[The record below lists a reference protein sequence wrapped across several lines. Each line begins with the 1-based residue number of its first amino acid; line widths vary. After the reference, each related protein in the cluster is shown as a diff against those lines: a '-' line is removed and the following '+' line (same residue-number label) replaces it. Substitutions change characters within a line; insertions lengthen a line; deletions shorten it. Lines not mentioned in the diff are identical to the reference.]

1 MEKVFTLLWVIV
13 AVGVFVF
20 RMVMK
25 MRETVARES
34 RERPVRPEGA
44 VPGLPAATF
53 QEMLRQM
60 QSRNAAEPA
69 KPAEAQP
76 PAMPTPPNLT
86 LGGRP
91 MPREVARP
99 TRSQER
105 TRVRQVSL
113 EAPATARIRNAPA
126 APARRSSTL
135 PRASFEA
142 PLPELRPAPARPS
155 ANVNQTLRLWLS
167 QPESVRAAFV
177 LSEILQRKY

>member
-13 AVGVFVF
+13 AVGVFIF

-34 RERPVRPEGA
+34 RERPLRPEGA
-44 VPGLPAATF
+44 VPSLPTATF

-60 QSRNAAEPA
+60 QSRNAGEPA
-69 KPAEAQP
+69 TPSVAKAPAGPP
-76 PAMPTPPNLT
+76 PALT

-105 TRVRQVSL
+105 TREQQTSL
-113 EAPATARIRNAPA
+113 EAPATVRVRNAPA
-126 APARRSSTL
+126 PAARRSSTL
-135 PRASFEA
+135 PRASVEA

-155 ANVNQTLRLWLS
+155 ATVSETVRTWLS
-167 QPESVRAAFV
+167 RPESVRAAFV
-177 LSEILQRKY
+177 LNEVLQRKY